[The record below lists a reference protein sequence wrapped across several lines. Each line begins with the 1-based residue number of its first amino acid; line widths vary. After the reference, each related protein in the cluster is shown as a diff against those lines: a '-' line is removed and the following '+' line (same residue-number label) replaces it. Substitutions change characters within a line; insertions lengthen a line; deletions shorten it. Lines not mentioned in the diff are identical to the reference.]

1 MNRIIKGFSNGF
13 NPYDELKYW
22 KRREKIMSRNSRTP
36 KIVKLLYL
44 IYLRKADAFN
54 CAAIATGLRGGAH
67 FSESPVLPHGINGIV
82 IHPTCVIG
90 KNVTIM
96 HQVTIGTRKVN
107 KSAVIGDNVFI
118 GAGAKILGDISIGN
132 NVKIGANAV
141 VLEDIPDNSTVVG
154 NPARIIRR

>member
-1 MNRIIKGFSNGF
+1 MRSTARQLQ
-13 NPYDELKYW
+13 P
-22 KRREKIMSRNSRTP
+22 
-36 KIVKLLYL
+36 
-44 IYLRKADAFN
+44 A
-54 CAAIATGLRGGAH
+54 CRGGAH
-67 FSESPVLPHGINGIV
+67 FSEPPVLPHGINGIV